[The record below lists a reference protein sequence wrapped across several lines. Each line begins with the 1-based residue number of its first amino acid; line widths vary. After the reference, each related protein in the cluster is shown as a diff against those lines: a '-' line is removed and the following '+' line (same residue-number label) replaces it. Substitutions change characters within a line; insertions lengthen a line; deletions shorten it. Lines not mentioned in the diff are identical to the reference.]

1 MVVCC
6 RCVLHRPCSTTC
18 MHPCIKPL
26 GIHARR
32 PCRAECVAA
41 ALTPLGAT
49 PQTPFLT
56 TIEVFQQPDS
66 LRFLR
71 RLFFYSP
78 NDILHFYRKNFNTKS
93 KFSVGGILN
102 CLNRYNTAIFVL
114 LSLIIK
120 ITETR
125 AEIAS
130 AIGNTHHISI
140 SGTPLR
146 TSIENP
152 HATGST
158 STS

>member
-1 MVVCC
+1 MKLYKKICFGNKLLIYYPYPPAPFPPERGVNTGTGV
-6 RCVLHRPCSTTC
+6 PATC
-18 MHPCIKPL
+18 
-26 GIHARR
+26 
-32 PCRAECVAA
+32 
-41 ALTPLGAT
+41 LGAT

-140 SGTPLR
+140 SGAPPR

-152 HATGST
+152 HATGSI